1 MMSDDRIPL
10 MTDILHVAAPV
21 HGRVLHLARDPER
34 LIVGFHGYAETAE
47 VHMAE
52 LEKLAGDWSLAAVQA
67 LHPFYTR
74 DQRIVASWMTSL
86 DREQAIAD
94 NIEYVRRAVAALPP
108 ARRLIFAGFSQGA
121 AMAWRAA
128 SALPCHGVIAAVVA
142 IGGDLPPDVQP
153 PFPRALICRGE
164 GDEWYTAAKL
174 AADLARHPAAESFV
188 HPGGHEW
195 NDQVRAR
202 VGEWLGAIAESGD

>member
-1 MMSDDRIPL
+1 MSDDRILP
-10 MTDILHVAAPV
+10 MTEPILISSPV
-21 HGRVLHLARDPER
+21 HGRVLHVARDPER
-34 LIVGFHGYAETAE
+34 LLVGFHGYAETAE
-47 VHMAE
+47 VHLAE
-52 LEKLAGDWSLAAVQA
+52 LEKIAGGWSLAAIQA

-108 ARRLIFAGFSQGA
+108 ARTVVFAGFSQGA

-128 SALPCHGVIAAVVA
+128 SALPCNGVVA

-153 PFPRALICRGE
+153 PFPRALICRGQ

-174 AADLARHPAAESFV
+174 ADDLARHPQAESFV
-188 HPGGHEW
+188 HPGGHEFT
-195 NDQVRAR
+195 DDVRAR
-202 VGEWLGAIAESGD
+202 VGEWLGFIA